1 MADVIRGG
9 CLCGRVRY
17 EYTGDVGPA
26 NYCHCSDCR
35 RCTGSAYNIGV
46 RLTAAQFTITSGS
59 PKGYTKRGESGGE
72 LTRHFCGECGSPLF
86 TSSPGIRTMSTR
98 KPDVSTIRRSS
109 GPRTRAGRLR
119 RYLGHESTPSCRTLP
134 RGECRMRP
142 NIGTKSRGHR

>member
-26 NYCHCSDCR
+26 NYCHCWDCR

-46 RLTAAQFTITSGS
+46 RLRAAQFRVTSGS
-59 PKGYTKRGESGGE
+59 PKGYTKRGDSGSQ

-86 TSSPGIRTMSTR
+86 TSSPRH
-98 KPDVSTIRRSS
+98 PDYVYAKAGGLDDPTIVRPTHQSWTASAVPWARID
-109 GPRTRAGRLR
+109 
-119 RYLGHESTPSCRTLP
+119 HELQSFAK
-134 RGECRMRP
+134 GQV
-142 NIGTKSRGHR
+142 